1 MTNLLESSNV
11 RTIIDNSFHTLEWD
25 PATLRS
31 IMRKWAM
38 KHPEILATS
47 PYKLARAN
55 GTLTGKDYNILQT
68 QWIVRKFLV
77 SSFQH
82 DKHNWTISKCVTLEG

>member
-55 GTLTGKDYNILQT
+55 GDISQKQYNLLQT
-68 QWIVRKFLV
+68 QWVVRKFLV
-77 SSFQH
+77 GSYKH
-82 DKHNWTISKCVTLEG
+82 DKHNWVISKCVTLEG